1 MWGTSR
7 KTSLQDFM
15 TLVSEDFIC
24 PCLRTEENND
34 SFDTKINQ
42 WGTQLGEE
50 LSDGAVPT
58 LLDVVTVISGFCF
71 ETL

>member
-1 MWGTSR
+1 MILLTQRSTSG
-7 KTSLQDFM
+7 
-15 TLVSEDFIC
+15 
-24 PCLRTEENND
+24 
-34 SFDTKINQ
+34 
-42 WGTQLGEE
+42 GTQLGEE